1 MLVGISL
8 DLDAD
13 VCHAS
18 HDFTFHVVLDK
29 DTKRVAFCQ
38 TDGIH
43 VEGVL
48 VVIDTRASDSAF
60 LVDQFTIQGV
70 IMAIAGWQDYLL
82 DNQAQAQKRI
92 VLVDSQSKLF
102 FVIAG
107 LFDSWYAK
115 TDGVI
120 FLPSC

>member
-1 MLVGISL
+1 MFV
-8 DLDAD
+8 DPDAD
-13 VCHAS
+13 VCHTW
-18 HDFTFHVVLDK
+18 HDFPFHIVLDA
-29 DTKRVAFCQ
+29 DMKRVAFCQ

-43 VEGVL
+43 VEGIL

-115 TDGVI
+115 TDCVI